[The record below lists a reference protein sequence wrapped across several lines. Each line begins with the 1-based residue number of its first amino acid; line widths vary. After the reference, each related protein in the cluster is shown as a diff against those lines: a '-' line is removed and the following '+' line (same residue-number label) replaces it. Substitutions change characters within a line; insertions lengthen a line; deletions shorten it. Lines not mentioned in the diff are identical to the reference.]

1 MRSTLFFAI
10 FLIFNAC
17 NQTNTN
23 QANANEDQPEQVEL
37 TEATTP
43 KKTEQ
48 ERGMTLSEDFTVEYL
63 MGKFDPAEH
72 PDFTKIEPQHRDDR
86 VRYLRK
92 DAYNAFREMYEAA
105 LADGVKLRIISA
117 TRNFDAQKGIWEAK
131 WTGQRRTTGVDGDIT
146 QVLPDAKDRALKI
159 LEYSSMPGS
168 SRHHW
173 GTDIDL
179 NNLNNDY
186 FESGEGKKI
195 YAWLRAHAREYGFCQ
210 PYSPKGPER
219 PYGYNEERW
228 HWSYVPV
235 AGQLTEMAREK
246 LRDEM
251 ISGFQGSEAATR
263 IGIVEKYVLGINPEC
278 LNQ

>member
-1 MRSTLFFAI
+1 MKSILFSSLLLLLFA
-10 FLIFNAC
+10 C
-17 NQTNTN
+17 S
-23 QANANEDQPEQVEL
+23 QANSNQSNANDNEVEQVEL
-37 TEATTP
+37 TEAPTQ
-43 KKTEQ
+43 TEAQ
-48 ERGMTLSEDFTVEYL
+48 RSMSLSEDFTVEYL

-72 PDFTKIEPQHRDDR
+72 PDFTKIAPEHRDDR
-86 VRYLRK
+86 IRYLRK
-92 DAYNAFREMYEAA
+92 DAYNAFKTMYEAA
-105 LADGVKLRIISA
+105 LTDDVKLRIISA

-131 WTGQRRTTGVDGDIT
+131 WTGQRRTTGVDGNIT
-146 QVLPDAKDRALKI
+146 RVLPDAKDRALKI

-195 YAWLRAHAREYGFCQ
+195 YDWLRAHAHEYGFCQ
-210 PYSPKGPER
+210 PYSPKGSKR

-228 HWSYVPV
+228 HWSYMPV
-235 AGQLTEMAREK
+235 ARQLTELAREK
-246 LRDEM
+246 MRDKM
-251 ISGFQGSEAATR
+251 ITGFQGSEAAER

-278 LNQ
+278 LN